1 MHLLIGVRIGLDP
14 MIKRLTGKVLQNK
27 AFSVSV
33 FYQVLLAAYREW
45 GHGSDSNQMQPF
57 HAGASS
63 LTLAG
68 VIVKK
73 GNICDSSSFHNA
85 YFNAFSAGCH
95 R

>member
-1 MHLLIGVRIGLDP
+1 

-33 FYQVLLAAYREW
+33 FYQVLLAAYRER

-68 VIVKK
+68 VIIKK
-73 GNICDSSSFHNA
+73 EGILVTPAPLTMHILMHSQQGVIDNNNSNQNPA
-85 YFNAFSAGCH
+85 N
-95 R
+95 